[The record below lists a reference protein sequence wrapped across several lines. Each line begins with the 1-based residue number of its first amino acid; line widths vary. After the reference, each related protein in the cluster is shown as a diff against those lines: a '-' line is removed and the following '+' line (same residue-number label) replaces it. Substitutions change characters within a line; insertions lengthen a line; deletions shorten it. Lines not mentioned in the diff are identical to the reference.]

1 MKSKESDERGSL
13 MRWFGRRLPFV
24 LVIAVALTFCAR
36 AQDAKQKTVEGE
48 RLKIGFLLDSL
59 KVERW
64 QADLEAFRTRANEL
78 GADVLV
84 ETAEGDDAVQ
94 FAQAYKLMN
103 AGVKALVIVA
113 HDTNE
118 AVRIVASA
126 RARNVPVVSYD
137 RLIRNSNIDFFVGT
151 DAEAIGELQ
160 ASALVKAAPK
170 GNYVVIGGSPT
181 DITAQQV
188 HQGQM
193 KILQPLIDKGDIRL
207 FGNVWSRDWLPIE
220 AYTHTIEMIEAYQG
234 NITAIVASD
243 DGTAGGAIQALR
255 DHGLAGKVF
264 VSGQDAD
271 LAAII
276 RILDG
281 TQTMTVYKPVSALG
295 RRAAEAAV
303 SLAKGAAV
311 HGSTV
316 IANGNRD
323 IPAFLVTPV
332 VVTKENVRE
341 TVIKDGFQNLETI
354 QKSLPEDKWPK

>member
-1 MKSKESDERGSL
+1 
-13 MRWFGRRLPFV
+13 MRWLGRRLP
-24 LVIAVALTFCAR
+24 LVMLIAVALTSCAL
-36 AQDAKQKTVEGE
+36 AQETKQKAAEGG
-48 RLKIGFLLDSL
+48 RLKIGFLMDSL

-64 QADLEAFRTRANEL
+64 QADLDAFRTRANEL

-94 FAQAYKLMN
+94 FSQAYKLMN
-103 AGVKALVIVA
+103 AGAKVLVIVA

-118 AVRIVASA
+118 AVRVVASA

-160 ASALVKAAPK
+160 ASALVREAPK

-207 FGNVWSRDWLPIE
+207 FGNVWTRDWLPIE

-255 DHGLAGKVF
+255 DHRLAGKVL

-281 TQTMTVYKPVSALG
+281 TQTMTVYKPVSTLG
-295 RRAAEAAV
+295 RHAAEAAV
-303 SLAKGAAV
+303 SLAKGEAV

-316 IANGNRD
+316 VANGNRD
-323 IPAFLVTPV
+323 VPAFLVAPV
-332 VVTKENVRE
+332 VVTKQNVRE

>member
-1 MKSKESDERGSL
+1 M
-13 MRWFGRRLPFV
+13 M
-24 LVIAVALTFCAR
+24 LTFACCVCGRQAN
-36 AQDAKQKTVEGE
+36 QKKAEVE
-48 RLKIGFLLDSL
+48 RPKIGFLMDSL
-59 KVERW
+59 RVERW
-64 QADLEAFRTRANEL
+64 QADLDAFKKRANEL

-84 ETAEGDDAVQ
+84 ETAEGDDALQ
-94 FAQAYKLMN
+94 FEQAYKLLQ
-103 AGVKALVIVA
+103 AGIKVLVIVA

-126 RARNVPVVSYD
+126 RARNVPVLSYE
-137 RLIRNSNIDFFVGT
+137 RLIRNSTIDFFVGT

-160 ASALVKAAPK
+160 ATALVKAAPK

-181 DITAQQV
+181 EITAQLL
-188 HQGQM
+188 HTGQM

-207 FGNVWSRDWLPIE
+207 FADVWARDWMPIE
-220 AYTHTIEMIEAYQG
+220 AYTHTIEIIEKYQG
-234 NITAIVASD
+234 DITAIVASD

-264 VSGQDAD
+264 VSGQNAD

-281 TQTMTVYKPVSALG
+281 TQTMTVYKPV
-295 RRAAEAAV
+295 V
-303 SLAKGAAV
+303 SLARQAAETAAGLAKGDAV
-311 HGSTV
+311 RGSTS
-316 IANGNRD
+316 IANGRRD
-323 IPAFLVTPV
+323 VPALFVSPV
-332 VVTKENVRE
+332 VVTKDNVME